1 VTHDA
6 FIQQLVSMLRD
17 AEQKR
22 TFGAIEIEIRDGK
35 PVVVR
40 EIKTHKLDTGET
52 NRGQRDY
59 R

>member
-1 VTHDA
+1 
-6 FIQQLVSMLRD
+6 MLRD

>member
-1 VTHDA
+1 MKTAVVDQITA
-6 FIQQLVSMLRD
+6 MLRE

-22 TFGAIEIEIRDGK
+22 SFGAIEIEIRDGK

-40 EIKTHKLDTGET
+40 EIKTHKIDTGET